1 MVLLFLRLPQKHGSA
16 TLGLHARAP
25 GCSREPGSFLGSDVA
40 RRGRRGPLRR
50 ARVGSQGSPWET
62 SQPSTRKVTAGHQ
75 CPWPSSEVR
84 PSPCAEGAARS
95 KEGAPS
101 GTSGDRT
108 LREPSGFHRV
118 LRDLGGTLPAPR
130 EPRDCRE
137 VFRDHVGD
145 LRVPGKSS
153 GFHERARLLSP
164 RTFGSKAG
172 LSPERSRPLWWR
184 SLPSHHGSGCR
195 WNQRPARRGRPGKG
209 CSSAGACLP
218 GAPQRAAVYRRRRYR
233 PRQVRCRSSAGRKRP
248 RRLPC
253 AGALTGSTRRRG
265 TCPPPGHR
273 RESDLSNPAPRL
285 LWGPSESV
293 NKILG
298 TGSRF
303 HQMWGAG
310 PGSAR
315 APHDRAHAGWAH
327 PGRSGAPLPSGAASG
342 KGITW
347 QS

>member
-1 MVLLFLRLPQKHGSA
+1 MLAKREAPAEVGVPRRVSAPNGIRSERCVSRQGSA
-16 TLGLHARAP
+16 
-25 GCSREPGSFLGSDVA
+25 REPGSFFGSDVA

-50 ARVGSQGSPWET
+50 ARVGFQGSPWEA
-62 SQPSTRKVTAGHQ
+62 SQPSTRKATAGHQ

-84 PSPCAEGAARS
+84 PPPCAGGAARS

-101 GTSGDRT
+101 GASGDRT

-118 LRDLGGTLPAPR
+118 LRDPGGTLPAPR

-137 VFRDHVGD
+137 VFRDRAED

-153 GFHERARLLSP
+153 GFRERGRLLSP

-184 SLPSHHGSGCR
+184 SLPSHHGSGRR

-209 CSSAGACLP
+209 CSPAEARLP
-218 GAPQRAAVYRRRRYR
+218 GVPQRAAVHRRRRYLASPGPMSVER
-233 PRQVRCRSSAGRKRP
+233 WTQKTPPPS
-248 RRLPC
+248 C

-285 LWGPSESV
+285 LWAPSESV
-293 NKILG
+293 NKILWAG
-298 TGSRF
+298 PKF
-303 HQMWGAG
+303 HQIWGVVA
-310 PGSAR
+310 PGSA
-315 APHDRAHAGWAH
+315 G
-327 PGRSGAPLPSGAASG
+327 
-342 KGITW
+342 
-347 QS
+347 